1 MTVLIVNHGI
11 DNRCGVHSFG
21 LRFYESLA
29 GSKHNIAY
37 VEINSEAEYF
47 AACNH
52 HKPDVVIFN
61 YMPIVMPWVTPSIE
75 SYKTKRVALQHL
87 YDNANI
93 DSIAHSYGNTFH
105 YVAVL
110 DPSVKPSAK
119 VLVLPRV
126 IPAVQ
131 FPLPNDLN
139 PIRIGTFGFALPHK
153 QIPLMASEINK
164 CFDKAIFNLHLTEAY
179 FNGAQGADI
188 YTTQIYN
195 ECRAAITKPDIT
207 INLTTDFRSDNEIV
221 WFLSQNHINALFYSI
236 PPDNIGRSSSID
248 YMIAAERPILV
259 THCDSFKHA
268 EHLISKYPETQFS
281 DIANNYQH
289 YLNQAV
295 QLKQSM
301 TADIVSTFDTTID
314 SIL

>member
-21 LRFYESLA
+21 LRFYESLS

-37 VEINSEAEYF
+37 VEINSEADYF
-47 AACNH
+47 AACEQ

-61 YMPIVMPWVTPSIE
+61 YMPVVMPWVSPSLG
-75 SYKTKRVALQHL
+75 SYKAKRIALQHL
-87 YDNANI
+87 YDNTNI
-93 DSIAHSYGNTFH
+93 DSIAHSYGDTFH

-110 DPSVKPSAK
+110 DPSIKPSNK
-119 VLVLPRV
+119 VFVWPRV
-126 IPAVQ
+126 IPTVEC
-131 FPLPNDLN
+131 PPPSDLN

-153 QIPLMASEINK
+153 QIPLIASEINK
-164 CFDKAIFNLHLTEAY
+164 CFDRAVFNLHLTEAY
-179 FNGAQGADI
+179 FNGAQGEDI
-188 YTTQIYN
+188 YTTRIYN
-195 ECRAAITKPDIT
+195 ECRAAITKPDIA

-221 WFLSQNHINALFYSI
+221 SFLSQNHINALFYSI

-268 EHLISKYPETQFS
+268 EHLICKYPETQFS
-281 DIANNYQH
+281 DIANDYEH
-289 YLNQAV
+289 HLHQAMR
-295 QLKQSM
+295 LKLSM
-301 TADIVSTFDTTID
+301 KSDIVSAFDLTID